1 MSKYLRN
8 AALSVA
14 AVAFGSTAANA
25 VPPGTQVGLV
35 GQTVTAHAA
44 IVKPLTLS
52 KVSDM
57 DFGSITVLDTGV
69 AHLNANGTLTCDTT
83 LTCAANGTAAQYNVT
98 GSNNQS
104 VTITKPNVTL
114 VNTADSSATLNL
126 VLTGPSSLLITNAGA
141 PGTNFSLGGDLNI
154 PAATKEGTYQGD
166 LNVTVNY

>member
-1 MSKYLRN
+1 MTNSLRN
-8 AALSVA
+8 IMLALTTAALGA
-14 AVAFGSTAANA
+14 TAATA
-25 VPPGTQVGLV
+25 ATGPVGLV

-44 IVKPLTLS
+44 IVKPLTLT

-57 DFGSITVLDTGV
+57 DFGSITVLDTGI

-83 LTCAANGTAAQYNVT
+83 LTCAASGTPAEYNVT
-98 GSNNQS
+98 GTNNQS

-114 VNTADSSATLNL
+114 TNTADSSATLSL
-126 VLTGPSSLLITNAGA
+126 VLTGPASLTLTNAGA
-141 PGTNFSLGGDLNI
+141 PGNNFKLGGDLNI